1 MSFLG
6 IDLGTGG
13 IRCLLIDD
21 NGKILA
27 DLSRPLVDINLSD
40 VPGHSEQNPVEW
52 VTLLEDVLSELFS
65 QPMYRSV
72 RAIAVDS
79 TSGTVLPVNREGIP
93 LGNAF
98 MHNDIRASEEALQCK
113 EVFGGS
119 CSPTFS
125 LPKALWMQSNLRL
138 DQETLFLHATDF
150 LNCWLVGHTDLP
162 TDSTNAMKSGLD
174 LDTGEWSTR
183 LPDVPFPSVVPPG
196 QIIGELEK
204 SHRSRW
210 GLGHSVKI
218 VSGATD
224 SNAGFYASGAG
235 LPGEWSTTIG
245 TTLAIKGISQTKIN
259 DPDGRI
265 YCHRHP
271 DGHWLPG
278 GASNGGG
285 EILREHVDSIR
296 TLVSMKDCQTVPK
309 SLVYPSIRKGERLPF
324 LSSQFEPFF
333 SGDLKDRKD
342 YLLGCLEGIAFL
354 ELLSYELLEELGA
367 SVGNKIFA
375 TGGAA
380 SSDLGL
386 QIRANILQKNLLVPE
401 HPHSAMGAAILAV
414 AGFCDRKVG
423 DVCKD
428 IVSIKKSI
436 DPSSGLDACR
446 LDKLNQFRELC
457 SI

>member
-13 IRCLLIDD
+13 IRCLLVNDD
-21 NGKILA
+21 GKILA
-27 DLSRPLVDINLSD
+27 DLSRPVSGINLSD
-40 VPGHSEQNPVEW
+40 MPGHSEQNPAEW
-52 VTLLEDVLSELFS
+52 VSLLEDVLSELFS
-65 QPMYRSV
+65 HSRHRTV

-79 TSGTVLPVNREGIP
+79 TSGTVLPVNHEGMP
-93 LGNAF
+93 LGNAL
-98 MHNDIRASEEALQCK
+98 MHNDVRAEEEALQC
-113 EVFGGS
+113 EDVFWGS

-125 LPKALWMQSNLRL
+125 LPKALWMQSNLGL
-138 DQETLFLHATDF
+138 DHETLFLHATDF
-150 LNCWLVGHTDLP
+150 LNCWLVGHTNLP

-174 LDTGEWSTR
+174 LDTGKWSTN
-183 LPDVPFPSVVPPG
+183 LPEVRFPSVVSPG
-196 QIIGELEK
+196 KIIGELEK

-235 LPGEWSTTIG
+235 LPEEWSTTIG
-245 TTLAIKGISQTKIN
+245 TTLAIKGISQTKIH
-259 DPDGRI
+259 DSQGRV

-285 EILREHVDSIR
+285 EILRMQLDSINA
-296 TLVSMKDCQTVPK
+296 LVSMKDCQTVPK

-333 SGDLKDRKD
+333 SGD
-342 YLLGCLEGIAFL
+342 
-354 ELLSYELLEELGA
+354 
-367 SVGNKIFA
+367 KIFA
-375 TGGAA
+375 TCGAA

-386 QIRANILQKNLLVPE
+386 QIRANILQKKLLVPE
-401 HPHSAMGAAILAV
+401 HPHSAMGAAILAA

-428 IVSIKKSI
+428 FVSIKKSI
-436 DPSSGLDACR
+436 DPCTGLDSCR

>member
-13 IRCLLIDD
+13 IRCLLIND

-27 DLSRPLVDINLSD
+27 DLSRPLGGINLSD
-40 VPGHSEQNPVEW
+40 VPGHSEQNPAEW
-52 VTLLEDVLSELFS
+52 VILLEDVLSELFS
-65 QPMYRSV
+65 QPSYRSV

-79 TSGTVLPVNREGIP
+79 TSGTILPVNREGIP
-93 LGNAF
+93 LGNAL
-98 MHNDIRASEEALQCK
+98 MHNDIRAGEQALQCK

-125 LPKALWMQSNLRL
+125 LPKALWMQSNLSL

-174 LDTGEWSTR
+174 LDTGEWSTH
-183 LPDVPFPSVVPPG
+183 LPDVRFPSVVPPG
-196 QIIGELEK
+196 QIIGELGK
-204 SHRSRW
+204 SHRNRW
-210 GLGHSVKI
+210 GLVHSVKI

-245 TTLAIKGISQTKIN
+245 TTLAIKGISQTKIH

-296 TLVSMKDCQTVPK
+296 TLASMKDCQTVPK

-333 SGDLKDRKD
+333 SGDKKDRKD

-354 ELLSYELLEELGA
+354 ELLSFELLEELGA

-414 AGFCDRKVG
+414 AGFYDRKVG

-428 IVSIKKSI
+428 IVSIKESI